1 MCPLRQAIDRRRD
14 RSHHL
19 FLTTSSLLKEIAQ
32 VWRDRKLSTLVGE
45 VEEERATQLLALD
58 DDPVAMLDQV

>member
-1 MCPLRQAIDRRRD
+1 MCPLRQAIDSGRD

-19 FLTTSSLLKEIAQ
+19 FLTTSSLLKEVAQ